1 MELIKIDKIE
11 LQAYLSGLSG
21 TTGEYEIL
29 KKFTPAN
36 KESGEPYSM
45 YERHF
50 SVYHALYLLKN
61 EAGSNGL
68 YLHIDPLRIKLLTIP
83 GNGFCGHYYPE
94 KGAFC
99 MNATAGL
106 YCEVHSRDVDPGIPS
121 FDPMSQF
128 YLDPEN
134 IAFGDSEL
142 LNDIMQGFRLY
153 FIHKRE
159 IDKALVIFNLLKP
172 GKKSISRRYR
182 ELAAVNHPD
191 RCGGNEEKM
200 KEINRAYTLLK
211 SVFVV

>member
-68 YLHIDPLRIKLLTIP
+68 YLHIDPLRIKLLPIP
-83 GNGFCGHYYPE
+83 GKGFCGH
-94 KGAFC
+94 
-99 MNATAGL
+99 
-106 YCEVHSRDVDPGIPS
+106 
-121 FDPMSQF
+121 
-128 YLDPEN
+128 
-134 IAFGDSEL
+134 
-142 LNDIMQGFRLY
+142 
-153 FIHKRE
+153 
-159 IDKALVIFNLLKP
+159 
-172 GKKSISRRYR
+172 
-182 ELAAVNHPD
+182 
-191 RCGGNEEKM
+191 
-200 KEINRAYTLLK
+200 
-211 SVFVV
+211 